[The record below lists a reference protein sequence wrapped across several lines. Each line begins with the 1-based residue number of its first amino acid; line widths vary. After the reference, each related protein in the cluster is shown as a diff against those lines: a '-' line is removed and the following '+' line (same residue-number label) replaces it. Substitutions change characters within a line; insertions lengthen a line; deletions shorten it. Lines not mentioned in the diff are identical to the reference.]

1 MDLQTFISTLIFG
14 LSSAAV
20 YFFLAGGMSLCFGLM
35 RIISLDQFFYY
46 TVGGYMTYTM
56 THLTGSFWLGLLV
69 GIIVS
74 CILAVF
80 IEKIIFKRIYEKALS
95 FSMITSFGVF
105 LTGIG
110 IAKYIWGQ
118 NPRPVGSPFHGNINI
133 LGAELPY
140 YRIFLI
146 VAAAAVYIGLWLFL
160 NKSIIGKAIRAGIE
174 DAEKVE
180 ALGINIYKLFTITF
194 LIAAGL
200 SALAGNF
207 NSAIVMVSP
216 EMGWEVISFAF
227 MIVIIGGLG
236 SLKGTLISSLIIGQ
250 VVNFGTVI
258 WAPLATVAPFTI
270 MFLVLI
276 FKPTG
281 LYGSKIIT
289 RG

>member
-1 MDLQTFISTLIFG
+1 MDLQTVIPTLMFG
-14 LSSAAV
+14 LSSSAV
-20 YFFLAGGMSLCFGLM
+20 YFFLAGGMALCFGLM
-35 RIISLDQFFYY
+35 RIISLDQFLYY
-46 TVGGYMTYTM
+46 TVGGYMTYTLV
-56 THLTGSFWLGLLV
+56 TLTGSFWLGLLA

-80 IEKIIFKRIYEKALS
+80 VERFIFRRIYEKPVT
-95 FSMITSFGVF
+95 FSLITSFAVF
-105 LTGIG
+105 LTSVGVV
-110 IAKYIWGQ
+110 KYIWGL
-118 NPRPVGSPFHGNINI
+118 NPRPVGTPFHGNLSI
-133 LGAELPY
+133 LGASLPY

-146 VAAAAVYIGLWLFL
+146 IAAAVVYIGLWMFL

-194 LIAAGL
+194 IIAAGL
-200 SALAGNF
+200 SAMAGNLH
-207 NSAIVMVSP
+207 APIVMVGP
-216 EMGWEVISFAF
+216 NMGWAVIPFAF

-236 SLKGTLISSLIIGQ
+236 SLKGTLISALIIGQ

-270 MFLVLI
+270 MILVLI

-289 RG
+289 KG